1 MEVFKFTNQPD
12 SYESNG
18 SFIAQIEN
26 INNEDYLFKELSEK
40 LKFPDYFGYNWNAVY
55 DCLCDLSWIQERE
68 VVLIHLQPLNI
79 SRKTFKVYLEVLSDA
94 VKSWENDTDKIL
106 IVIFPSSDRQEIL
119 ECLNETS

>member
-1 MEVFKFTNQPD
+1 MEVFKFMNQSA
-12 SYESNG
+12 SYESND